1 MIRERW
7 FASVPGRRFV
17 IGVPYLWLLIFFVVP
32 FLILLRIS
40 VTDMG
45 NGIDPFAPLVQAVD
59 GILRISLNYQTYL
72 SIFEV
77 TDDAEIGDAMNRRVG
92 VGVDRDDSPRRPH
105 ARHVLNGA
113 GNADSEIQLRR
124 PSATALGRK
133 VALSKTR
140 HWSIASI

>member
-7 FASVPGRRFV
+7 SASVPGRRFV
-17 IGVPYLWLLIFFVVP
+17 SSVPYVWLLIFFVVP

-45 NGIDPFAPLVQAVD
+45 NGVDPFAPLVEAVD

-77 TDDAEIGDAMNRRVG
+77 TDDA
-92 VGVDRDDSPRRPH
+92 
-105 ARHVLNGA
+105 
-113 GNADSEIQLRR
+113 GN
-124 PSATALGRK
+124 
-133 VALSKTR
+133 V
-140 HWSIASI
+140 